1 MTAHEMSQRDDMNE
15 SVTQL
20 PQDDWVDQDLL
31 TRRLA
36 GSLLDN
42 EIAAERAR
50 IDRHDRGEPVPEAL
64 LNRVDMQRR
73 LDAMEAIRDGLYRR
87 DQ

>member
-1 MTAHEMSQRDDMNE
+1 MTACEMSQGDDVNE
-15 SVTQL
+15 SITQL

-42 EIAAERAR
+42 EIAAERVR
-50 IDRHDRGEPVPEAL
+50 IDRYDRGEPVPEAL
-64 LNRVDMQRR
+64 LNRADMQRR
-73 LDAMEAIRDGLYRR
+73 LDAMEAIRDGLHRR
-87 DQ
+87 DR